1 MTSQIDRVIEKYRE
15 LCSYCDTFFTK
26 AISVSGPNMEC
37 RLGCG
42 DCCILQTVC
51 ELEAHVISQHRGCA
65 ATDALDIPNG
75 AGIEA
80 ALSKETKS
88 CSFLKNG
95 TCTIYSVRP
104 VICRTHGLPLNYR
117 SENRIECCPR
127 NFPGVD
133 IAESFTGIL
142 FDAEAVTEA
151 LMRLNAAF
159 LISLGENPRSL
170 KRIHLDSLKKC
181 GR

>member
-1 MTSQIDRVIEKYRE
+1 MTTQTDKVIEKYHE
-15 LCSYCDTFFTK
+15 LCSYCDTFFTR
-26 AISVSGPNMEC
+26 AISVADTNMEC

-42 DCCILQTVC
+42 DCCILETVC
-51 ELEAHVISQHRGCA
+51 ELEAYVISQHPGYA
-65 ATDALDIPNG
+65 ATDARDIPDG

-80 ALSKETKS
+80 ALSKQARS
-88 CSFLKNG
+88 CAFLENG

-104 VICRTHGLPLNYR
+104 VICRTHGLPLQYR

-133 IAESFTGIL
+133 IAESFTRIL

-159 LISLGENPRSL
+159 LISRGEDPRSL
-170 KRIHLDSLKKC
+170 KRIHLDSLKKF